1 MRILLVNQYL
11 PPDSS
16 PTALLF
22 GRLAEQ
28 LEADGTTVTLLSANQ
43 SYGQRGGS
51 KLKRAWR
58 ELRAL
63 SELLWRGLRAER
75 VDVVLSGSSPPGVL
89 LVATALSVAKGAR
102 SVHWAMDLYPE
113 LAIVLGPK
121 LPGWLTAPLFALT
134 SAGYRRVNT
143 VVTLDEDMQ
152 THLQKTYRI
161 PSRVIPPWNLTE
173 IPRVTTADLAYPEPK
188 PFVWLYSGN
197 LGRAHDWQT
206 LLEAQRLLEA
216 DGLPFRLVFQGDG
229 AARTAALE
237 YVQRYNLC
245 EVAFL
250 PYAPKDQLV
259 FSLLRA
265 HAIVATQRSAVQG
278 LLWPSKLTLLMAL
291 PRPLLFVGPTQG
303 AIASSLRQ
311 RGMSGVFEPGNATG
325 VAAYLRKLNAQWP
338 PSTEPSLGAIWRF
351 EDAYPLWREVLAE
364 AQGKM
369 PTARP

>member
-11 PPDSS
+11 PPDAS

-28 LEADGTTVTLLSANQ
+28 LEADGITVKLVAANQ

-51 KLKRAWR
+51 KLKRGLR

-75 VDVVLSGSSPPGVL
+75 VDIVLSGSSPPGVL
-89 LVATALSVAKGAR
+89 LVATLLSAAKRAQ

-113 LAIVLGPK
+113 LAIALGPK
-121 LPGWLTAPLFALT
+121 LPAWLMVPLFALT
-134 SAGYRRVNT
+134 SVGYRFVSE

-152 THLQKTYRI
+152 AHLRRTYGVS
-161 PSRVIPPWNLTE
+161 SRVIRPWNLTE
-173 IPRVTTADLAYPEPK
+173 IPTLAAADLAYPDPK

-197 LGRAHDWQT
+197 LGQAHDWQT
-206 LLEAQRLLEA
+206 LLEAQRLLEV

-229 AARTAALE
+229 AARAAALD
-237 YVQRYNLC
+237 YVQRAKLRD
-245 EVAFL
+245 VAFL

-259 FSLLRA
+259 FSLLTA
-265 HAIVATQRSAVQG
+265 HAMVATQRAEVQG

-303 AIASSLRQ
+303 AIASGLRQ
-311 RGMSGVFEPGNATG
+311 RGTSGIFEPGDAAG
-325 VAAYLRKLNAQWP
+325 VATYLRQLYAEWP
-338 PSTEPSLGAIWRF
+338 PANKPTLGAIWRF
-351 EDAYPLWREVLAE
+351 EDAYQLWRDVLTEVH
-364 AQGKM
+364 GK
-369 PTARP
+369 